1 MDGKEKLSRS
11 GGTYLALG
19 MSKVL
24 MNTWHRIYTPICVL
38 KSGRPQLEEVRQNRV
53 TQGIT

>member
-1 MDGKEKLSRS
+1 MDGKEKLSRA
-11 GGTYLALG
+11 GGPYLALG

-24 MNTWHRIYTPICVL
+24 MNTWHRIYTPIYVL

-53 TQGIT
+53 TQAIT

>member
-24 MNTWHRIYTPICVL
+24 MNTWHRIYTPICVH